1 MRRRD
6 VVTCLLQHEGRVL
19 VLKRSDAVRTHRGK
33 WAGVS
38 GGVDADTPLK
48 QAFQEILEETGLGV
62 DELQLI
68 RQGKSLD
75 IEDTENDVNWCV
87 HPFLFSIADPS
98 RVRLDWEHTESRWVD
113 PSELESLDTVPRLK
127 ETWERL

>member
-1 MRRRD
+1 M
-6 VVTCLLQHEGRVL
+6 TCFLQHEGRVL

-33 WAGVS
+33 WAGIS

-48 QAFQEILEETGLGV
+48 QAFQEILEETRMGA
-62 DELQLI
+62 DELRLI

-75 IEDTENDVNWCV
+75 VEDIENDVMWRV
-87 HPFLFSIADPS
+87 HPFLFSISNPS
-98 RVRLDWEHTESRWVD
+98 LVRLDWEHTESKWVD
-113 PSELESLDTVPRLK
+113 PSELDSLDTVPRLK